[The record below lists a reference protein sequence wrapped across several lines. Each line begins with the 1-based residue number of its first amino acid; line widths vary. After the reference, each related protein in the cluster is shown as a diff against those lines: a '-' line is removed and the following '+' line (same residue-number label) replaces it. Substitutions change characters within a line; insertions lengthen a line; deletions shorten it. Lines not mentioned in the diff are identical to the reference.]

1 MQENWTNY
9 SFFLQKIWIF
19 EKKSVNL
26 YYFFCENMRL
36 YFWILRLAAWLG
48 HRKASLL
55 VAGQDET
62 IRLIA
67 GREDLQGCVW
77 IHAASVGE
85 FEQARPL
92 IEQIRKR
99 QPDQKIVL
107 TFFSPSGYEMRK
119 HYDQVDAVFYL
130 PFATNENARL
140 WLDAIRPKM
149 AIFVKYEFWPAYLKN
164 LSKRC
169 IPTYL
174 ICGIFQPKQLFF
186 RWYGRSYR
194 RLLNCFTRLFVQD
207 QKSVRLLTEHG
218 IEQCKA
224 CGDTR
229 FDRVGQ
235 VMKARRDIP
244 LVREFTK
251 DAEQVLIAGST
262 WPEDE
267 VLLADYIH
275 RHPETKV
282 VIVPHEVTEEH
293 LNLLFHLMR
302 GRMCRYTEIN
312 EQLVIKPQVLVVD
325 TIGLLSSIYQYGHV
339 AYIGGGFGAGIH
351 NTIEAAVYGIPVLF
365 GPKYRPFREARDLIR
380 HNAAVSIRD
389 SKTLEAALER
399 AFAEQLFMGTAAAEY
414 CRAEIGATDAIYKEL
429 FH

>member
-1 MQENWTNY
+1 
-9 SFFLQKIWIF
+9 
-19 EKKSVNL
+19 
-26 YYFFCENMRL
+26 MRL
-36 YFWILRLAAWLG
+36 YFWILKIAALLG
-48 HRKASLL
+48 HRKASKL
-55 VAGQDET
+55 VAGQAET
-62 IRLIA
+62 LGLVAERT
-67 GREDLQGCVW
+67 DLQGCIW
-77 IHAASVGE
+77 FHAASVGE

-99 QPDQKIVL
+99 QPEQKIVL

-119 HYDQVDAVFYL
+119 NYDQVDAVFYL
-130 PFATNENARL
+130 PFATNSNARK

-194 RLLNCFTRLFVQD
+194 GLLNCFTRLFVQD
-207 QKSVRLLTEHG
+207 LKSARLLKAHG
-218 IEQCKA
+218 IEQCKVA
-224 CGDTR
+224 GDTR
-229 FDRVGQ
+229 FDRVSQ
-235 VMKARRDIP
+235 VMKARRDVP

-251 DAEQVLIAGST
+251 GAEQVLVAGST

-267 VLLADYIH
+267 VLLAQYAEE
-275 RHPETKV
+275 HPETKIV
-282 VIVPHEVTEEH
+282 LVPHEVTEKH
-293 LNLLFHLMR
+293 VHQLFHLLK
-302 GRMCRYTEIN
+302 GRMCRYTETN
-312 EQLVIKPQVLVVD
+312 EKLVIKPQVLVVD
-325 TIGLLSSIYQYGHV
+325 TMGLLSSIYQYGHV

-365 GPKYRPFREARDLIR
+365 GPKYKGFREAKELIL
-380 HNAAVSIRD
+380 HNAALSIKD
-389 SKTLEAALER
+389 SKGLEAGLDR
-399 AFAEQLFMGTAAAEY
+399 AFAEQPFMGTAAAEY
-414 CRAEIGATDAIYKEL
+414 CRAEIGATEIIYKEL